1 MASVITTPNDPLRD
15 FMLLTTRAPGQK
27 PWFPEEHTLA
37 VGPLTYESRLPL
49 VCSGLAC
56 RDQQARRGVTTV
68 GRHLLLIRIRTLLLS
83 HSGRREEHRGAQVAN
98 LIHFG

>member
-1 MASVITTPNDPLRD
+1 M
-15 FMLLTTRAPGQK
+15 
-27 PWFPEEHTLA
+27 
-37 VGPLTYESRLPL
+37 GPLTYESRLPL
-49 VCSGLAC
+49 VLSGLAC

-83 HSGRREEHRGAQVAN
+83 HSGQREEHRGAQVAH

>member
-56 RDQQARRGVTTV
+56 RVT
-68 GRHLLLIRIRTLLLS
+68 GSGPAELRDSCRLICMTIAS
-83 HSGRREEHRGAQVAN
+83 
-98 LIHFG
+98 